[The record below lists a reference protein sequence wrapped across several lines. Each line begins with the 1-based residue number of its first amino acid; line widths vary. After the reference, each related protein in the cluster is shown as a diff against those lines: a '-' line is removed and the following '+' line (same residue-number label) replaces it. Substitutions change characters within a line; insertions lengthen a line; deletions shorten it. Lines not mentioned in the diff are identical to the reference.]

1 MSGSYQLSC
10 VIEIP
15 IHKQIDVH
23 LHLLKRD
30 LLLLYIWNV
39 NTLVRINQ
47 NVTEQSDKVIYIRL
61 YLDHNHV

>member
-10 VIEIP
+10 VIAIP

-30 LLLLYIWNV
+30 LLLLYI
-39 NTLVRINQ
+39 
-47 NVTEQSDKVIYIRL
+47 
-61 YLDHNHV
+61 